1 MESITVDL
9 GARSYPIHIGPGIL
23 DEIGKIL
30 RALIGLEKI
39 LVITDGNV
47 RDLYA
52 GRVLELLKVA
62 GFDAH
67 LAAIPPGEPSKTLK
81 EAERLYYIALD
92 YGLDRNSAVIAL
104 GGGVVGD
111 LAGFVAATYMRGI
124 RYVQVPTS
132 LLAQVDSS
140 VGGKVAVNL
149 ESAKNIV
156 GAFHQPVAVI
166 IDPLTLKTLPDRE
179 FREGLAEVIKY
190 GIIWDGD
197 FFNWLEENV
206 MTLRQGGESLIYAI
220 KKSCAIKASVVTLD
234 ERDEGT
240 RMILNYGHTV
250 GHALESL
257 VGYGVLLHGEA
268 VAAGMIIEAGIALEI
283 GLLERQDYERIE
295 RILRRVVPVE
305 IPGCV
310 ETGGLIEAMA
320 CDKKNKGGRLA
331 FALPEKLGRAGVY
344 YDVPEREILYK
355 ILDHFLKKSTVP

>member
-1 MESITVDL
+1 MESLTVEL
-9 GARSYPIHIGPGIL
+9 GARSYLIHIGPGNL

-30 RALIGLEKI
+30 RALIGPEKI
-39 LVITDGNV
+39 LVITDENV

-52 GRVLELLKVA
+52 GRVLESLKEA

-67 LAAIPPGEPSKTLK
+67 IAVIPPGEPSKTLK
-81 EAERLYYIALD
+81 EAERLYIKALD
-92 YGLDRNSAVIAL
+92 YGLDRNSAIIAL

-149 ESAKNIV
+149 KLAKNIV

-197 FFNWLEENV
+197 FYEWLEKNV
-206 MTLRQGGESLIYAI
+206 TILRQGGEKLIYAI
-220 KKSCAIKASVVTLD
+220 KKSCAIKAAVVSLD

-240 RMILNYGHTV
+240 RMLLNYGHTV

-257 VGYGVLLHGEA
+257 LGYGALLHGEA
-268 VAAGMIIEAGIALEI
+268 VAAGMIIEAAIALEI
-283 GLLERQDYERIE
+283 GLLGRRDYERIVT
-295 RILRRVVPVE
+295 ILKQAVPVK
-305 IPGCV
+305 IPGPV
-310 ETGGLIEAMA
+310 DTSDLIEAMA
-320 CDKKNKGGRLA
+320 RDKKNKGRRVA
-331 FALPEKLGRAGVY
+331 FVLPEKPGRAGLY
-344 YDVPEREILYK
+344 YDIPGEILYK
-355 ILDHFLKKSTVP
+355 ILDQFFKKSTVP